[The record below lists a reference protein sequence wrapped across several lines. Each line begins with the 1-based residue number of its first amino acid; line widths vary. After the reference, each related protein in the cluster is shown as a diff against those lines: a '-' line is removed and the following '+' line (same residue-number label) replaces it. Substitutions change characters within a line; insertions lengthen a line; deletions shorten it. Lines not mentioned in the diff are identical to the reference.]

1 MLNTLVFP
9 AVPCASLYGRLIAAP
24 TDAPQQFAGRI
35 QVLIGG
41 AIYRKESNMA
51 AGRDLFS
58 GPRGGPR
65 GISFRIFLKKLI
77 QILFR
82 VQKWEKQA
90 ALSEFVL
97 FFTTLSL
104 K

>member
-1 MLNTLVFP
+1 
-9 AVPCASLYGRLIAAP
+9 
-24 TDAPQQFAGRI
+24 
-35 QVLIGG
+35 
-41 AIYRKESNMA
+41 MA

-82 VQKWEKQA
+82 VQKWENQA

-97 FFTTLSL
+97 FFTTFSL